1 MNVLRCAR
9 ARLGFGANKNR
20 KKRQCPPRSIS
31 DLSRLVAAHR
41 LVIVSIILPGKEFH
55 RLAHEFETR
64 AEQLECSTPPPSQ
77 AGWWL
82 TRRDQARGSE
92 GDH

>member
-1 MNVLRCAR
+1 MNVLRCTR
-9 ARLGFGANKNR
+9 ARLGFEANKNR
-20 KKRQCPPRSIS
+20 KKRQCPARSIS
-31 DLSRLVAAHR
+31 DLSRLVAARR
-41 LVIVSIILPGKEFH
+41 LVIVSIILPGKNFIA
-55 RLAHEFETR
+55 LLMNLKQ
-64 AEQLECSTPPPSQ
+64 EQTEYSTPPPSQ